1 LADVDNGRHIGCRF
15 FARPSIG
22 LHEELILEIIDTESA
37 EMRTGEV
44 KDLTSGGRSF
54 ACKKV
59 HLVIAVEMVLVVS
72 APSVT
77 PLRSCSVMFGFPA
90 AAASV
95 GSQSSPEKTPFSTEP
110 GLMRPGQ
117 RMIAGTRK
125 PPS

>member
-72 APSVT
+72 APQRDAFEKLLCNV
-77 PLRSCSVMFGFPA
+77 RVSCC
-90 AAASV
+90 
-95 GSQSSPEKTPFSTEP
+95 SSE
-110 GLMRPGQ
+110 R
-117 RMIAGTRK
+117 R
-125 PPS
+125 